1 MSLEIKTLDL
11 SFCSDA
17 AHNVVNPEAKQY
29 IMNRLKEKH
38 NININKKHAFILNQ
52 KSVYFLEKTQ
62 HFYATLSKM

>member
-38 NININKKHAFILNQ
+38 NININKKHLLSWIRNQFI
-52 KSVYFLEKTQ
+52 FLKKTQ
-62 HFYATLSKM
+62 HIISIKS